1 MKLSEI
7 KGERTLDVVAEL
19 IEPIANIA
27 ADKETAKMFRREK
40 APEGVDPREFA
51 ANRLKSGVPSLLKA
65 HKRDVVSILATI
77 EGVTAQEYTAS
88 LNLAKLAKDCVD
100 LITDEEF
107 SDLFISAMP
116 GGENSGS
123 ASLTTEAPEA

>member
-7 KGERTLDVVAEL
+7 KGERTLDVIAEL
-19 IEPIANIA
+19 IAPIANIA
-27 ADKETAKMFRREK
+27 ADKEVAAIFKREK
-40 APEGVDPREFA
+40 APEGVNPREFA
-51 ANRLKSGVPSLLKA
+51 VKRLKNGVPSLLKS
-65 HKRDVVSILATI
+65 HKQDVIAILASI
-77 EGVTAQEYTAS
+77 EGTTPAEYTDS
-88 LNLAKLAKDCVD
+88 MNLAKLAKDCFD

-107 SDLFISAMP
+107 SNLFISAMP